1 MPSSLGVFIDN
12 NIIKYAKLQKDKDD
26 IKIEAF
32 NIVFVE
38 DNIEETIKR
47 IISET
52 YSFQIPV
59 STNLS
64 DEIYSYFDISNLLN
78 KQDAKKAINIEY
90 EMLCSEKGYNQA
102 LLTNNWLKIDKKEEA
117 EKQKV
122 INIVANKNEIE
133 KRVALFTGNK
143 VTAITPMPLSIINLL
158 DKEKSENAII
168 VNIESKTQITT
179 VVEGEVYSI
188 NIIDDGM
195 SNILD
200 EINKIENSY
209 SKAYEA
215 CKNMTIYTQG
225 ASDLYTIADPYMSIV
240 SAELL
245 KIIDQVKSI
254 LNNSF
259 VTIDKIY
266 ITGTAVCIN
275 NIDLYFQ
282 DYITSTACEI
292 LRPYF
297 LKNVSEN
304 TSLKEY
310 IDANSA
316 IALALSGVNGV
327 EINFAKGGK
336 KTLKKSGTSF
346 WKKEISLSGIKSATS
361 DMKYKIA
368 GDFTSSLQSSEKLI
382 LRCIFAIVIMI
393 IAYIT
398 FGNSISK
405 QITEKNI
412 QVKKSLAEQ
421 QTEISKIDSDI
432 SIISERATYYN
443 NEIQKIKNPTGQVEI
458 SDSSNENEDEKKR
471 VIEKDSIPNLLNRIM
486 FVIPKKVKVVYI
498 KNTSENHIE
507 IKAEAEKY
515 EQLGYFKAVLTTSEI
530 LKNVKSTPGQKTGNI
545 VDVII
550 EGDLP

>member
-26 IKIEAF
+26 IKVEAF
-32 NIVFVE
+32 NVAFVE
-38 DNIEETIKR
+38 DDIEETIKR

-52 YSFQIPV
+52 YSYQIPV
-59 STNLS
+59 SINLS
-64 DEIYSYFDISNLLN
+64 DEIYSSFEISNLLS
-78 KQDAKKAINIEY
+78 KQDSKKAVNIEY
-90 EMLCSEKGYNQA
+90 EMLCSEKGYNPA
-102 LLTNNWLKIDKKEEA
+102 LLSNNWLTIDKKDDVDK
-117 EKQKV
+117 EKI
-122 INIVANKNEIE
+122 INIIANKNEIA

-143 VTAITPMPLSIINLL
+143 VTTISPMSVSILNLL
-158 DKEKSENAII
+158 DKDSIENAII

-179 VVEGEVYSI
+179 VVDGKVYEI
-188 NIIDDGM
+188 NIIEEGM
-195 SNILD
+195 KNILD

-209 SKAYEA
+209 SKSFEA

-225 ASDLYTIADPYMSIV
+225 ARDLYATTDPYMSIV

-254 LNNSF
+254 LNESL
-259 VTIDKIY
+259 VTIDKVY

-282 DYITSTACEI
+282 DYIISTSCEI
-292 LRPYF
+292 LKPYF
-297 LKNVSEN
+297 LNNLSAN
-304 TSLKEY
+304 TSIKEY
-310 IDANSA
+310 IEVNSA
-316 IALALSGVNGV
+316 IALALSGVNGTDM
-327 EINFAKGGK
+327 NFAKNRKSFSAKLG
-336 KTLKKSGTSF
+336 TPLLKKELSLPGLKTA
-346 WKKEISLSGIKSATS
+346 ISNL
-361 DMKYKIA
+361 KYKIT
-368 GDFTSSLQSSEKLI
+368 GDFTTSLKSSEKLI
-382 LRCIFAIVIMI
+382 LRSIFAMLIII
-393 IAYIT
+393 IAYVT
-398 FGNSISK
+398 FSNSISK
-405 QITEKNI
+405 QISQKSAE
-412 QVKKSLAEQ
+412 VKKNLTEQ
-421 QTEISKIDSDI
+421 QKEISKIDSDI
-432 SIISERATYYN
+432 SIISEKTSYYN
-443 NEIQKIKNPTGQVEI
+443 NEIQKMKNPTQQVETT
-458 SDSSNENEDEKKR
+458 DSTENEEEKKR
-471 VIEKDSIPNLLNRIM
+471 VVEKDSIPNLLNRIM